1 MIEYILV
8 YIKSQISPNY
18 KSMEI
23 LKRRILVVDDDVGL
37 AEMITQ
43 FLEKLGFNASFVLNG
58 RNAIEKVL
66 SGFPELVLLDLNLP
80 DITGVEVLKRIK
92 KINENIAII
101 IVTGYGGE
109 QVAVDLIK
117 AGALDYISKPFE
129 LEALLTSIKNSLKL
143 HDAQIEDRRHKGFS
157 SLEKFFPFL
166 AHEVRNP
173 LHAIAGAIAI
183 IERRSNL
190 KDELLAQSIR
200 IIQEEVHHL
209 SDFVQ
214 ECLDFVHPPRISLS
228 TEVDV
233 NEVISIVMNM
243 MSHMFEKIFGNMEI
257 IMEMDPKLP
266 KVYANYEEI
275 KQAFLNIVKNNF
287 EAMAEGGRLTIRT
300 FFRSDLN
307 PKQVEIIFVD
317 NGVGIKREDMKSL
330 FTSFFTTKP
339 RGTGLGLAICH
350 RIIVER
356 HHGEIAIE
364 SETGKG
370 TTVTIRLPIKE
381 GKD

>member
-1 MIEYILV
+1 
-8 YIKSQISPNY
+8 
-18 KSMEI
+18 MEI

-275 KQAFLNIVKNNF
+275 KQAFLNIVKNSF